1 MSKFGVGLRLL
12 VVFTLAIVATSMVLS
27 ALRGRTLSRS
37 ERALVDQ
44 YLATHSVRSLQVG
57 AGPHN
62 LPGWLNSDI
71 EPMRDQIYLDV
82 TQLFPFRDETFRY
95 VYAEQLIEH
104 LPYEQAVFFLKESRR
119 VLMSGGKIRL
129 ATPNLLRLLAL
140 FNVTKT
146 PIQQKL
152 IDYQIQFYH
161 LSKTPLPETVTLN
174 LFFRAWGHQF
184 LYDPASL
191 RATLE
196 QAGFASVTERNLG
209 ISDDE
214 NLRGIEM
221 HWQLG
226 GKEIDEYT
234 SMYFEAT
241 RP

>member
-1 MSKFGVGLRLL
+1 
-12 VVFTLAIVATSMVLS
+12 MVLS

-82 TQLFPFRDETFRY
+82 TQPFPFRDETFRY

-174 LFFRAWGHQF
+174 LFFRGGDISSYMTQ
-184 LYDPASL
+184 PACAPRWSKQDSHRLPSGTWVSATMRICAEL
-191 RATLE
+191 RCTGKSEARRSTNIP
-196 QAGFASVTERNLG
+196 AC
-209 ISDDE
+209 ISKRRGRE
-214 NLRGIEM
+214 NDVGS
-221 HWQLG
+221 
-226 GKEIDEYT
+226 
-234 SMYFEAT
+234 SM
-241 RP
+241 